1 MQLEI
6 NNLPLPAFT
15 TDQKGVVTSINPNA
29 VQALRIDMEKIDGLE
44 LFDILPNLKMTDI
57 SQWLCEKS
65 PVERHWKSLPVAIS
79 NEATVL
85 RYDISAS
92 HFGGEES
99 KEAGTVFILTETD
112 EASIRA
118 ESNRNF
124 KMAVSQ
130 SIDGIAI
137 ADMSGNIQFVNP
149 AWSAM
154 HGWSEE
160 ELIGKNLAIFHNAE
174 QMEKE
179 VKPFNVIVI
188 QEGAHKGM
196 VNHIHKDGSSF
207 LTYMSSSVIHNEQNE
222 SIGMIGITR
231 DITELARSR
240 SELEQ
245 VRNTLEDRVRERT
258 RELTIANDKLRSE
271 IADRFRVMKAL
282 QESLLISSEIIN
294 SIPSGLVI
302 FQFVRPDRLILVE
315 GNAVA
320 KKLTGVD
327 FNEIRGQEIRDFWPE
342 SKSFGILDFLLDVVE
357 TGNPFVSDEM
367 FLDDDRVDGIFDLRA
382 FSMAGNRLGIVFD
395 DVTSRKIFEKA
406 LLESEARFRS
416 IFSGVVDAIYLSST
430 DGIVLDA
437 NPAASKMT
445 GYTHEELVGMHA
457 ADLVPDETA
466 RKLSLLAE
474 KVKEKGSI
482 HTNGFNL
489 TKKGKEFPVEMSFTL
504 VKIEDEDRVVVIS
517 RDISKRKNLETAY
530 KQKAEEAE
538 LYNDILTHDIGNI
551 GQTNL
556 TYMDLLLSEDY
567 GSINDEQRSFLEACQ
582 RQTRRCS
589 VLVDRIRTIKHATT
603 ISNNV
608 LIPMDLSELIS
619 DTIRAFESTEHD
631 KQFKIDFLTVENAT
645 IMADNL
651 VYQLFINLLDNTVKH
666 CQNETVEVAIR
677 VTEKEIKGERFGQI
691 VLEDN
696 GPGIED
702 DLKQVIFNRFETV
715 GERKG
720 TGIGLA
726 IVKALVK
733 KYNGEILVED
743 RVPGDFSM
751 GSRFIVLLPIAPN

>member
-6 NNLPLPAFT
+6 NNLPVPAFT
-15 TDQKGVVTSINPNA
+15 TDQKGIVTSINPNA
-29 VQALRIDMEKIDGLE
+29 VQALRIDMEKIDGLQ

-99 KEAGTVFILTETD
+99 KEAGTVFILAETD
-112 EASIRA
+112 EESIRA
-118 ESNRNF
+118 ESIRNF

-137 ADMSGNIQFVNP
+137 VDMSGNIQFVNP
-149 AWSAM
+149 AWSSM
-154 HGWSEE
+154 HGWTEE
-160 ELIGKNLAIFHNAE
+160 ELIGENLAVFHNAE
-174 QMEKE
+174 QLEKE
-179 VKPFNVIVI
+179 VKPFNEIVI
-188 QEGAHKGM
+188 QDGAHKGM
-196 VNHIHKDGSSF
+196 VNHLHKDGSTF
-207 LTYMSSSVIHNEQNE
+207 PTYMSSSVIHNGQNE
-222 SIGMIGITR
+222 SIGMIGIAR
-231 DITELARSR
+231 DI
-240 SELEQ
+240 SELLQSRYELEKA
-245 VRNTLEDRVRERT
+245 RNSLEDRVRERT

-282 QESLLISSEIIN
+282 QESLLISSEI
-294 SIPSGLVI
+294 
-302 FQFVRPDRLILVE
+302 
-315 GNAVA
+315 
-320 KKLTGVD
+320 
-327 FNEIRGQEIRDFWPE
+327 RGQEIRDFWPE
-342 SKSFGILDFLLDVVE
+342 SESFGILDFLFDVVK
-357 TGNPFVSDEM
+357 TGNTFISDEM
-367 FLDDDRVDGIFDLRA
+367 FLDDDRVDGIFDVRA

-416 IFSGVVDAIYLSST
+416 IFSGVVDAIYLSSI
-430 DGIVLDA
+430 DGFVLDA
-437 NPAASKMT
+437 NPAASEMT

-457 ADLVPDETA
+457 ADLVPEETA
-466 RKLSLLAE
+466 RKLSWLAE
-474 KVKEKGSI
+474 KVKEKGSM

-489 TKKGKEFPVEMSFTL
+489 TKEDKEFPVEMSFTL

-608 LIPMDLSELIS
+608 LIPMDLSEAIS
-619 DTIRAFESTEHD
+619 DTIRAFENTENA
-631 KQFKIDFLTVENAT
+631 KEFKIDFQPEENVVVV
-645 IMADNL
+645 ADNL
-651 VYQLFINLLDNTVKH
+651 IYQLFINLLDNTVKH
-666 CQNETVEVAIR
+666 CKNETAKVSIR
-677 VTEKEIKGERFGQI
+677 VTQKELKSGHYGQ
-691 VLEDN
+691 VVFEDN
-696 GPGIED
+696 GHGIED

-733 KYNGEILVED
+733 KYDGKIIVED
-743 RVPGDFSM
+743 KVPGDFSM
-751 GSRFIVLLPIAPN
+751 GSRFIVFLPKVPD